1 MRIVFMRVHAEEH
14 CILGAM
20 RAGARGCLV
29 KPEDIADLAEAVRAV
44 AAGGVYLG
52 RSVAHLFTADRPQ
65 SGRNAL
71 TVRDRPMLQLLA
83 EGKTGQATARVL
95 GVSVK
100 TARAYRSRLMEKLRI
115 DTIAGLVRYAVRER
129 IVQPVLAIIIGLF

>member
-1 MRIVFMRVHAEEH
+1 
-14 CILGAM
+14 
-20 RAGARGCLV
+20 
-29 KPEDIADLAEAVRAV
+29 
-44 AAGGVYLG
+44 
-52 RSVAHLFTADRPQ
+52 
-65 SGRNAL
+65 
-71 TVRDRPMLQLLA
+71 MLQLLA